1 MTISWSGVRGGPGQ
15 GSAEM
20 VARVE
25 SSSRAGKGIREEGY
39 CWRVCVCVCVFI
51 GQGMKEKEGRGEL
64 WMFSR
69 ACYGGVWG
77 CRPEEEGVV
86 NGSSTHRKP

>member
-25 SSSRAGKGIREEGY
+25 SSSRAGRGIREEGY
-39 CWRVCVCVCVFI
+39 CWRVCVSVCVCSLAR
-51 GQGMKEKEGRGEL
+51 E
-64 WMFSR
+64 
-69 ACYGGVWG
+69 
-77 CRPEEEGVV
+77 
-86 NGSSTHRKP
+86 

>member
-25 SSSRAGKGIREEGY
+25 SSSRAGRGIREEGY
-39 CWRVCVCVCVFI
+39 CWRVCVCVCVHWP
-51 GQGMKEKEGRGEL
+51 GNEGERGE
-64 WMFSR
+64 R
-69 ACYGGVWG
+69 
-77 CRPEEEGVV
+77 RVV
-86 NGSSTHRKP
+86 DVL